1 MMAREKTMKSMTIA
15 LLIVL
20 GVCTVQAPLAVADV
34 TLKQNVTV
42 SASGGMSMM
51 GSSGTVTTMVSGDRG
66 RTENHVESNSAM
78 IRKFAKNAN
87 TATIVLLD
95 DELMLSL
102 APEKKQYS
110 EMTFEQL
117 RAQMEKSMAEV
128 EELGDGGGLPVSE
141 EECQWSPPEMK
152 VDKTGEK
159 QKFAG
164 IKAAQT
170 KISVSQTCTVPDS
183 EKSCDMIWNMEFW
196 NAKRMP
202 GRKEATAFQ
211 EGMARAM
218 GGDEALGMVQ
228 AQARGLVAMFK
239 NGWED
244 VLKESGKMEGYPV
257 KTVMSLEMGG
267 ESCTTGSGQPIAM
280 DDVWGQAADAGVNAA
295 ASSAAGHAGSAVG
308 TQAAESVGG
317 GVGGSIA
324 GSAIGAASR
333 EIIGGA
339 FKKFRK
345 KKKKEEPVAEPANP
359 ASGTVKLFEITT
371 ELTGVDQKDIP
382 DNQFIVPAG
391 WEKVSGPSW

>member
-1 MMAREKTMKSMTIA
+1 MKSLTIA
-15 LLIVL
+15 ILLVFTACMIQPPSVL
-20 GVCTVQAPLAVADV
+20 ADV

-42 SASGGMSMM
+42 TAGGAMSMM

-66 RTENHVESNSAM
+66 RTENNVESNSAM
-78 IRKFAKNAN
+78 IRKFAKNVN
-87 TATIVLLD
+87 TATIILLD
-95 DELMLSL
+95 DELMLNL

-117 RAQMEKSMAEV
+117 RAQMEKSMAEA
-128 EELGDGGGLPVSE
+128 EKIGESGTLPVSQD
-141 EECQWSPPEMK
+141 ECQWSEPEMK
-152 VDKTGEK
+152 VEKTGEK

-170 KISVSQTCTVPDS
+170 IISVSQTCTVPDS
-183 EKSCDMIWNMEFW
+183 DKSCDMAWNMEFW

-202 GRKEATAFQ
+202 GGKEALAFQ
-211 EGMARAM
+211 KGMAQAM
-218 GGDEALGMVQ
+218 GGDEELSMVQ

-267 ESCTTGSGQPIAM
+267 ESCTTGAGQPIAM
-280 DDVWGQAADAGVNAA
+280 DDVWSAAADAGVNSA
-295 ASSAAGHAGSAVG
+295 ASSAAGQAGSAIG

-317 GVGGSIA
+317 GIGGSIA
-324 GSAIGAASR
+324 GSAVGAASR
-333 EIIGGA
+333 ELVSGA

-345 KKKKEEPVAEPANP
+345 KKKEKPVAEAANP
-359 ASGTVKLFEITT
+359 AAGSVKLFEITT
-371 ELTGVDQKDIP
+371 ELTSVDEKDVP
-382 DNQFIVPAG
+382 ENVFVVPAG
-391 WEKVSGPSW
+391 WKKVSGPSW

>member
-1 MMAREKTMKSMTIA
+1 MKSLTIA
-15 LLIVL
+15 LLIVFT
-20 GVCTVQAPLAVADV
+20 VCILHAPLAAADV
-34 TLKQNVTV
+34 TLKQDVSVT
-42 SASGGMSMM
+42 AGGAMAMMS
-51 GSSGTVTTMVSGDRG
+51 SSGTMTTMVSGSRG
-66 RTENHVESNSAM
+66 RTENQVQSNSAM

-117 RAQMEKSMAEV
+117 RAQMEKSMAEA
-128 EELGDGGGLPVSE
+128 EKIGEGGILPVSQD
-141 EECQWSPPEMK
+141 ECQWSPPKMK

-170 KISVSQTCTVPDS
+170 IISVSQTCTVPDS
-183 EKSCDMIWNMEFW
+183 DKSCDMTWNMEFW
-196 NAKRMP
+196 NSKRMP
-202 GRKEATAFQ
+202 GGKEATAFHK
-211 EGMARAM
+211 GMASAM
-218 GGDEALGMVQ
+218 GGDEELSMVQ
-228 AQARGLVAMFK
+228 AQARGLMAMFK

-267 ESCTTGSGQPIAM
+267 ESCTTGAGQPIAM
-280 DDVWGQAADAGVNAA
+280 DDVWSQAADAGVDAA
-295 ASSAAGHAGSAVG
+295 AYSTAAHTGSAVG
-308 TQAAESVGG
+308 SQAAQSAGG
-317 GVGGSIA
+317 GVGGSVA
-324 GSAIGAASR
+324 GSAVGAASR
-333 EIIGGA
+333 DLISGA

-345 KKKKEEPVAEPANP
+345 KKKKAEPVAETAKS
-359 ASGTVKLFEITT
+359 ASGSIKLFEITT
-371 ELTGVDQKDIP
+371 ELTGVDENDVP
-382 DNQFIVPAG
+382 DSAFVVPAG

>member
-1 MMAREKTMKSMTIA
+1 MKSSTIA

-20 GVCTVQAPLAVADV
+20 AVCIAQAPIAVADV

-42 SASGGMSMM
+42 TAGGAMSMM
-51 GSSGTVTTMVSGDRG
+51 GSSGTVTTVISGDRG
-66 RTENHVESNSAM
+66 RTENQVQSNSAM

-102 APEKKQYS
+102 SPEKKQYS

-117 RAQMEKSMAEV
+117 RAQMEKSMAQAEK
-128 EELGDGGGLPVSE
+128 LGESGALPVSQ
-141 EECQWSPPEMK
+141 EECQWSPPVMNI
-152 VDKTGEK
+152 DKTGEK

-164 IKAAQT
+164 VKASQT
-170 KISVSQTCTVPDS
+170 IISVSQTCTVPDS
-183 EKSCDMIWNMEFW
+183 DQTCDMIWNMEFW

-202 GRKEATAFQ
+202 GKDEAMDFQ
-211 EGMARAM
+211 KGMARAM

-244 VLKESGKMEGYPV
+244 VLKESGNMEGYPV

-267 ESCTTGSGQPIAM
+267 ESCTTGSGQSIAL
-280 DDVWGQAADAGVNAA
+280 DDMWSQAADAGVDAA
-295 ASSAAGHAGSAVG
+295 AYSAAGHAGSAVG
-308 TQAAESVGG
+308 TQAAESVGN

-324 GSAIGAASR
+324 GSAVGAASR
-333 EIIGGA
+333 EIISGA

-345 KKKKEEPVAEPANP
+345 KKKKDKPVVEATDP
-359 ASGTVKLFEITT
+359 ASGSVKLFEITT
-371 ELTGVDQKDIP
+371 VLTEVNKD
-382 DNQFIVPAG
+382 DVSGNLFVVPAG
-391 WEKVSGPSW
+391 WEKVSGPSY

>member
-1 MMAREKTMKSMTIA
+1 MKSLTIA
-15 LLIVL
+15 LLIVFAI
-20 GVCTVQAPLAVADV
+20 CTVQAPFAFADV

-42 SASGGMSMM
+42 SASGAMSMM

-66 RTENHVESNSAM
+66 RTENQVESNSAM
-78 IRKFAKNAN
+78 IRKFAKNVN

-95 DELMLSL
+95 DELLLSL
-102 APEKKQYS
+102 TPEKKQYS

-117 RAQMEKSMAEV
+117 RAQMEKSMAEA
-128 EELGDGGGLPVSE
+128 EKLGEGGVLPVSQD
-141 EECQWSPPEMK
+141 ECQWSPPEMK
-152 VDKTGEK
+152 INKTGEK

-164 IKAAQT
+164 IKAKQT
-170 KISVSQTCTVPDS
+170 IISVSQTCTVPNS

-202 GRKEATAFQ
+202 GGEEAMEFHR
-211 EGMARAM
+211 GMARAM
-218 GGDEALGMVQ
+218 GGDEELGMVQ

-280 DDVWGQAADAGVNAA
+280 DDVWSEAADAGANAA
-295 ASSAAGHAGSAVG
+295 AYSAGAHAGSAAG
-308 TQAAESVGG
+308 TQAAQSVGG

-324 GSAIGAASR
+324 GSAVGAASR
-333 EIIGGA
+333 DIISGA

-345 KKKKEEPVAEPANP
+345 KKKKDEPAVQAANP

-371 ELTGVDQKDIP
+371 ELTGVDENDVP
-382 DNQFIVPAG
+382 DNVFVVPAG
-391 WEKVSGPSW
+391 WEKVSGASW

>member
-1 MMAREKTMKSMTIA
+1 MKSLTIA
-15 LLIVL
+15 LLIVFA
-20 GVCTVQAPLAVADV
+20 VCTAQAPLAVADV

-42 SASGGMSMM
+42 SASGSMAMM
-51 GSSGTVTTMVSGDRG
+51 GSSGTMTTVVSGDRG
-66 RTENHVESNSAM
+66 RTENQVESNSAM
-78 IRKFAKNAN
+78 IRKFAKNVN

-117 RAQMEKSMAEV
+117 RAQMEKSMAEA
-128 EELGDGGGLPVSE
+128 EKLGESGALPVSQD
-141 EECQWSPPEMK
+141 ECQWSPPEMK
-152 VDKTGEK
+152 INKTGEK

-164 IKAAQT
+164 IKAKQT
-170 KISVSQTCTVPDS
+170 IISVSQTCTVPNS
-183 EKSCDMIWNMEFW
+183 EKSCDMIWNLEFW

-202 GRKEATAFQ
+202 GGEEAMEFQ
-211 EGMARAM
+211 RGMARAM
-218 GGDEALGMVQ
+218 GGDDELGMVQ
-228 AQARGLVAMFK
+228 AQARGLMAMFK

-280 DDVWGQAADAGVNAA
+280 DDVWSGAADVGANAA
-295 ASSAAGHAGSAVG
+295 ASSAAGHGGSAVG

-324 GSAIGAASR
+324 GSAVGAASR
-333 EIIGGA
+333 EIISGA

-345 KKKKEEPVAEPANP
+345 KKKKDEPAVQAANP
-359 ASGTVKLFEITT
+359 GSGTVKLFEITT
-371 ELTGVDQKDIP
+371 ELTAVDEKDVP
-382 DNQFIVPAG
+382 DNLFVVPAG
-391 WEKVSGPSW
+391 WKKVSGASW

>member
-1 MMAREKTMKSMTIA
+1 MMAREKTTKSMTIA

-20 GVCTVQAPLAVADV
+20 GVCTVQTPLAVADV

-42 SASGGMSMM
+42 SASGSMSMM

-66 RTENHVESNSAM
+66 RTENHVESNSAL
-78 IRKFAKNAN
+78 IRKFAKNVN

-117 RAQMEKSMAEV
+117 RTQMEKSMAEA
-128 EELGDGGGLPVSE
+128 EKLGDGGGLPVSE

-196 NAKRMP
+196 NARRMP
-202 GRKEATAFQ
+202 GGEEATAFQ
-211 EGMARAM
+211 KGMARAM
-218 GGDEALGMVQ
+218 GGDEELGMVQ

-244 VLKESGKMEGYPV
+244 VLKESGKMEGFPV

-267 ESCTTGSGQPIAM
+267 ENCTTGSGQPIAM
-280 DDVWGQAADAGVNAA
+280 DDVWGQ
-295 ASSAAGHAGSAVG
+295 
-308 TQAAESVGG
+308 TAESVGG

-324 GSAIGAASR
+324 GSAVGAASR

-339 FKKFRK
+339 FNKFRK
-345 KKKKEEPVAEPANP
+345 KKKKDEPVVEAANP

-371 ELTGVDQKDIP
+371 ELTGVDEKDVP
-382 DNQFIVPAG
+382 DNQFTVPAG